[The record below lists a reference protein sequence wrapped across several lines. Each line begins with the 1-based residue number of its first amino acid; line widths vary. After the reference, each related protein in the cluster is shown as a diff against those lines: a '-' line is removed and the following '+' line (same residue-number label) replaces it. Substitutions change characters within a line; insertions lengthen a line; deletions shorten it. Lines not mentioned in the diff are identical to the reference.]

1 MNLRSNKIID
11 IKKYITDKLMP
22 YYDVNEINS
31 FIFLIFEHLFSF
43 SRVDLVLKSNENINE
58 SELVKIFSIVKE
70 LKIYKPIQYIL
81 GKTNFMGYDFSVTPD
96 VLIPRPETEELVNLI
111 INDNNEND
119 KLNIIDIGT
128 GSGCIAVSLKKILFN
143 SEVFA
148 VDVSEKALEIAK
160 KNALK
165 NNADISFSKL
175 NILNK
180 DYNANFPMFDI
191 IVSNPPY
198 VRKSEKQMMN
208 KNVLNYEPSEALF
221 VDDDNALVFYKAIF
235 DFASKYLKKNGKIW
249 LEANEYLTNDLKE
262 FFNNKGLKNIK
273 VIKDVNNKNRFFKI
287 NF

>member
-70 LKIYKPIQYIL
+70 LKKHKPIQYIL

-160 KNALK
+160 KDALK

-175 NILNK
+175 NVLNK
-180 DYNANFPMFDI
+180 DYNADFPMFDI

-262 FFNNKGLKNIK
+262 LFNNKGLKNIK

-287 NF
+287 DF

>member
-70 LKIYKPIQYIL
+70 LKKHKPIQYIL

-180 DYNANFPMFDI
+180 DYNADFPMFDI

-262 FFNNKGLKNIK
+262 LFNNKGLKNIK

-287 NF
+287 DF

>member
-70 LKIYKPIQYIL
+70 LKKHKPIQYIL

-180 DYNANFPMFDI
+180 DYNADFPMFDI

>member
-70 LKIYKPIQYIL
+70 LKKHKPIQYIL

-180 DYNANFPMFDI
+180 DYNADFPMFDI

-262 FFNNKGLKNIK
+262 LFNNKGLKNIK